1 MHKSSLFDEVF
12 LCLNPKTVLEGKTWS
27 HTHDIL
33 NKLKCQN
40 SPDSAQHLTDQ
51 PLIQVLGP
59 NGKPFLWEIIR
70 YFMFSSSFIQM
81 FDRQSQM
88 KRIVKKQDHISHDK
102 EKKVTRNRSTNVK
115 YENFKTTII
124 NNDILKNKYNR

>member
-1 MHKSSLFDEVF
+1 
-12 LCLNPKTVLEGKTWS
+12 
-27 HTHDIL
+27 
-33 NKLKCQN
+33 
-40 SPDSAQHLTDQ
+40 
-51 PLIQVLGP
+51 
-59 NGKPFLWEIIR
+59 
-70 YFMFSSSFIQM
+70 MFSSSFIQM